1 MYGILL
7 VDQFPVSNKEWRAL
21 QNEYFEEFMESKLPE
36 CYIPRPPHA
45 VSTYSRSVFIDQLL
59 SLPSLIT
66 VCRSLWAKTEQQSAS
81 ETTTKSE
88 HRTNGNTVTQ
98 YAVNYMRCHY

>member
-21 QNEYFEEFMESKLPE
+21 QNEYFEEFMGSKLPE

-45 VSTYSRSVFIDQLL
+45 VSTYSRSVLIDPASFSAQFNHRVQVAL
-59 SLPSLIT
+59 SQNRTT
-66 VCRSLWAKTEQQSAS
+66 VGIRNDDKI
-81 ETTTKSE
+81 
-88 HRTNGNTVTQ
+88 RTQN
-98 YAVNYMRCHY
+98 